1 MTMGYSP
8 QVAALIQERLDIMK
22 VLDNRVELSF
32 LERAR
37 FRMELLAVLDCYNS
51 GRLDAAS
58 AHGSLVALRER
69 ILTLVEESS
78 YAS

>member
-1 MTMGYSP
+1 MGYSP

-22 VLDNRVELSF
+22 VLDDRVELSF

-37 FRMELLAVLDCYNS
+37 FRMELLSVLDCYNS

-58 AHGSLVALRER
+58 AHGSLVALRVR
-69 ILTLVEESS
+69 ILETVDQSS